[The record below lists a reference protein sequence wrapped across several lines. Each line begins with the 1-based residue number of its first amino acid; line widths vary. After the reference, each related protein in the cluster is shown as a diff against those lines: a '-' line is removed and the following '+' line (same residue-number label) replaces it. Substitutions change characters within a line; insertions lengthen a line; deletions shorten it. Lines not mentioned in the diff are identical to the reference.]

1 MRRVPVFI
9 PVGIAFGVFTMVRTG
24 VAQPGNIVDFYP
36 HADSVCQFPQS
47 DRELTVI
54 CQKKISQRYIT
65 LIGMKG
71 DSRIL
76 LAAVTLKPLTD
87 VQKSISLTVDFDGIR
102 PNPGK
107 VSTWGYVYDRNGD
120 GRIDYMA
127 LVGGAA
133 AYKSADFPDD
143 FPLREKLLSL
153 KQIDYYVGH
162 CKTVFNHWA
171 DDNFDGTLDAAI
183 HIDMDPQRDWVE
195 RQIVVRST
203 GFDGKY
209 DEVWSFREKMGDVR
223 DSVKHTTAS
232 VEYHPIGK
240 PPDSISLAA
249 FADKTRILHIIN
261 AAAKECGLTSEN
273 FYPAR

>member
-1 MRRVPVFI
+1 MLIALAFGFLTVVQA
-9 PVGIAFGVFTMVRTG
+9 GIA
-24 VAQPGNIVDFYP
+24 QEDNIVDFYP
-36 HADSVCQFPQS
+36 HADTVCQFPRS
-47 DRELTVI
+47 DQELTVV
-54 CQKKISQRYIT
+54 CQKKILRRYIT
-65 LIGMKG
+65 FIGMKG

-87 VQKSISLTVDFDGIR
+87 VQKSISLSVDFDGIR

-133 AYKSADFPDD
+133 AYKTADFPDD

-153 KQIDYYVGH
+153 QQIDYYVGH

-171 DDNFDGTLDAAI
+171 DDNFDGTLDAVI

-203 GFDGKY
+203 RFDGKY
-209 DEVWSFREKMGDVR
+209 DEVWSFREKMRDDR
-223 DSVKHTTAS
+223 DSVKHTATS
-232 VEYHPIGK
+232 VAFHPIGK
-240 PPDSISLAA
+240 PPDSISPAA
-249 FADKTRILHIIN
+249 FADKTRILQIIN
-261 AAAKECGLTSEN
+261 AAVKKCGLTSEN